1 MRRAAAVRWAAGI
14 LVVLAG
20 AGGAAWA
27 QNREKAW
34 EVTPYFG
41 LTDFGSTGEI
51 DQVQGVPNSHTVLE
65 VENDN
70 NFGFR
75 FAYHW
80 TKRHEIEFAF
90 GGLGTNGTAVS
101 DDPNRPTAG
110 YQQDILTG
118 RADYIFNIPLQ
129 RRDKVVA
136 FVTAGLGILNSS
148 TFGQSPDADMQLILE
163 SFIGDENVFMYDF
176 GAGIR
181 FFGSPKTGVR
191 LDVRRVEYSSDTTG
205 DHDLME
211 YTLALCLILGGA

>member
-1 MRRAAAVRWAAGI
+1 MRRAAVVRWAAGI

-20 AGGAAWA
+20 FCGAARA

-34 EVTPYFG
+34 EITPYFG
-41 LTDFGSTGEI
+41 VVDFGSTGEI
-51 DQVQGVPNSHTVLE
+51 EQVPGVPNSHTILE
-65 VENDN
+65 LENDN

-90 GGLGTNGTAVS
+90 GGMGTNGTAIA
-101 DDPNRPTAG
+101 DDPTYPPAR

-118 RADYIFNIPLQ
+118 RVDYIFNIPLH

-136 FVTAGLGILNSS
+136 YVTAGLGIINTSS
-148 TFGQSPDADMQLILE
+148 FGQSPDPDMQLILE
-163 SFIGDENVFMYDF
+163 SFVGDENVFMYDY

-181 FFGSPKTGVR
+181 FFGSPKVGVR
-191 LDVRRVEYSSDTTG
+191 FDARRLDYSSDTTG

-211 YTLALCLILGGA
+211 FTVALCLILGGA